1 MSGRLEGMTVLVTG
15 AASGIGKATAERFI
29 ADGANVVLAD
39 INEAAGAA
47 LAAGLGSRAR
57 FVRVDHN
64 DRAQIRAAVAVA
76 VDAFGALDTVVA
88 NAGVSFAGAVDSAD
102 DAVLDRV
109 IGNNLTAQFK
119 VAQETLP
126 ALRER
131 VKSRHLLVSLLFTG
145 SLQSLKAKPNFSV
158 YTASKHGVMGMV
170 RGLALELAPVGIR
183 VNGVCPTVTDTP
195 LLREFS
201 AAMADDEEEAM
212 RRFRA
217 TVPLGVMAEP
227 RDVAAAFAFLASPD
241 ARMIT
246 GHALTVDGGQ
256 MAM

>member
-47 LAAGLGSRAR
+47 LAAGLGPRAR

-76 VDAFGALDTVVA
+76 LDAFGALDTVVA

-201 AAMADDEEEAM
+201 AAMADNEEEAM

>member
-1 MSGRLEGMTVLVTG
+1 MSGRLDGVTALVTG
-15 AASGIGKATAERFI
+15 AASGIGKATAERFV
-29 ADGANVVLAD
+29 AEGANVVLAD

-47 LAAGLGSRAR
+47 LADGLGPRAR

-64 DRAQIRAAVAVA
+64 DRAQIRAAVAA
-76 VDAFGALDTVVA
+76 ALDAFGALDTVVA
-88 NAGVSFAGAVDSAD
+88 NAGVSFAGSVDSAD
-102 DAVLDRV
+102 DAVLERV
-109 IGNNLTAQFK
+109 IGNNLVAQFK
-119 VAQETLP
+119 VAQEALP

-131 VKSRHLLVSLLFTG
+131 VKGRHLQVSILFTA

-158 YTASKHGVMGMV
+158 YTASKHGVIGMV
-170 RGLALELAPVGIR
+170 RSLALELAPAGIR

-195 LLREFS
+195 LLREFTV
-201 AAMADDEEEAM
+201 AMADDEEEAM

>member
-1 MSGRLEGMTVLVTG
+1 MSGRLEGMTALVTG
-15 AASGIGKATAERFI
+15 ASSGIGKATAERFI
-29 ADGANVVLAD
+29 AEGANVVLAD

-47 LAAGLGSRAR
+47 LAGQLGARAR

-76 VDAFGALDTVVA
+76 LDAFGALDTAVA
-88 NAGVSFAGAVDSAD
+88 NAGVSFAGPVDSAD
-102 DAVLDRV
+102 DSVLERV
-109 IGNNLTAQFK
+109 IGNNLVAQFK
-119 VAQETLP
+119 VAQEALP

-131 VKSRHLLVSLLFTG
+131 AKSRPLLVSILFTA
-145 SLQSLKAKPNFSV
+145 SLQSFKAKPNFSV

-170 RGLALELAPVGIR
+170 RGLALELATTGIR
-183 VNGVCPTVTDTP
+183 VNGVCPAVTDTP
-195 LLREFS
+195 LLREFT
-201 AAMADDEEEAM
+201 AAIADNEEEAM

-217 TVPLGVMAEP
+217 TVPLGVMVEP
-227 RDVAAAFAFLASPD
+227 GDVAAAFAFLASGD

-246 GHALTVDGGQ
+246 GHGLAVDGGQ

>member
-1 MSGRLEGMTVLVTG
+1 MSGRLEGMTALVTG
-15 AASGIGKATAERFI
+15 ASSGIGKATAERFI
-29 ADGANVVLAD
+29 ADGANVVLTD

-47 LAAGLGSRAR
+47 LAAGLGPRAR

-64 DRAQIRAAVAVA
+64 DRTQVRAAISVAL
-76 VDAFGALDTVVA
+76 DAFGALDTVVA
-88 NAGVSFAGAVDSAD
+88 NAGVSFAGSVDSAD
-102 DAVLDRV
+102 DAVLERV
-109 IGNNLTAQFK
+109 IGNNLVAQFK
-119 VAQETLP
+119 VAQEALP

-131 VKSRHLLVSLLFTG
+131 ARERPLAVSILLTA

-170 RGLALELAPVGIR
+170 RALALELAPAGIR
-183 VNGVCPTVTDTP
+183 VNGVCPAVTDTP

-201 AAMADDEEEAM
+201 SAMADNEEEAM

-217 TVPLGVMAEP
+217 TVPLGAMIEP
-227 RDVAAAFAFLASPD
+227 GDVAAAFAFLASAD

-246 GHALTVDGGQ
+246 GHALAVDGGQ